1 MRRNHDSWW
10 ILLICY
16 LSQALGLIKV
26 KEAGEIKLL
35 YPNCF
40 VHVTSLLYCTIL
52 HNIPAF
58 NKLPGRLK
66 FTEWNERNL
75 AKTNNKYFQ
84 HIRSSLRKSDHLCDW
99 AITAA
104 EMLSALQSMSTL
116 HKTQGSHSKYLK
128 HSRLNLKPFKVTQLY
143 YFYFYYSF
151 LLLFHL
157 ILNIMAAL
165 LMRIC

>member
-1 MRRNHDSWW
+1 MDF
-10 ILLICY
+10 L
-16 LSQALGLIKV
+16 
-26 KEAGEIKLL
+26 
-35 YPNCF
+35 
-40 VHVTSLLYCTIL
+40 VTSLLYCTIL

-75 AKTNNKYFQ
+75 AKTTNKYFQ

-116 HKTQGSHSKYLK
+116 HKTQGSHSNYLK
-128 HSRLNLKPFKVTQLY
+128 HSHLSLRPFKVTQLY

-151 LLLFHL
+151 LHIFIWFDIKFNGSFTHENLVK
-157 ILNIMAAL
+157 ILSFL
-165 LMRIC
+165 SLRIFL